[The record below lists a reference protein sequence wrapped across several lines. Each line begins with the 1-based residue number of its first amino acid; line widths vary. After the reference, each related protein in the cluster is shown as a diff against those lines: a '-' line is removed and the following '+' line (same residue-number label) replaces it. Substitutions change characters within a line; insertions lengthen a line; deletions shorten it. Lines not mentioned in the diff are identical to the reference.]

1 MAEAQ
6 RTSNEEL
13 ELDIIKDI
21 ENQSVEQLRKKR
33 LHERMTIRTKVLLR
47 PGNAS
52 EMHTMKVQGIT
63 RDLSNGGSLAMFPVA
78 VKVGDIYRLEF
89 SAENLDLPVVF
100 ARCLRCRMI
109 HEQAFEAGFSFFNQ
123 ISLQNSAQGA
133 GGDDLLE

>member
-6 RTSNEEL
+6 KNPSGEL
-13 ELDIIKDI
+13 QLDIVKDI

-33 LHERMTIRTKVLLR
+33 LHERLTIRTKVLLR

-63 RDLSNGGSLAMFPVA
+63 RDLSNGGCLSMFPVA

-89 SAENLDLPVVF
+89 AAENLDLPVVF

-109 HEQAFEAGFSFFNQ
+109 HEQAFEVGFSFFNQ
-123 ISLQNSAQGA
+123 ISLTSAQGA
-133 GGDDLLE
+133 GGGDLLE

>member
-6 RTSNEEL
+6 KTSNEEL
-13 ELDIIKDI
+13 ELDIVKDI

-33 LHERMTIRTKVLLR
+33 LHERLTIRTKVLLR

-63 RDLSNGGSLAMFPVA
+63 RDLSNGGCLSMFPVA
-78 VKVGDIYRLEF
+78 VQVGDIYRLEF
-89 SAENLDLPVVF
+89 SAENIDLPVVF

-123 ISLQNSAQGA
+123 ISLPSAEGT